1 MTRDAMAVLTGIK
14 IIEDSS
20 MLVWSMAP
28 YPRST
33 ARAKRRA
40 ARGFPQHM
48 RWSAVPSEEVFYIK
62 GERAAVMHPEMARR
76 LRAELVEKRERRLS
90 PFAAWSGGLCGMAI
104 T

>member
-48 RWSAVPSEEVFYIK
+48 RWSAVPSEEVFIVDDV
-62 GERAAVMHPEMARR
+62 AFR
-76 LRAELVEKRERRLS
+76 LRSEVGEALHRVVFLVL
-90 PFAAWSGGLCGMAI
+90 PV
-104 T
+104 